1 MNDITAPITLII
13 TGITVLVSWRAF
25 NNQELLLKFMMN
37 PYQVKH
43 RKQYYRILS
52 HGLIHADFIHL
63 LFNMYIFY
71 MFGQM
76 LEPIFT
82 QEEVFQRVLPGTPW
96 WGSAAGVA
104 FYILLYVGAVA
115 FATLPSL
122 KNHSDNPNYNSL
134 GASGAVSAILMAFI
148 VFLPTYPLSL
158 FFIIPMPA
166 FVAGAVFFI
175 AEYYL
180 KKSRMTNIAHDAHIW
195 GGLFGLVFITVL
207 KPQVWVR
214 FFSQV
219 LEYIPWI

>member
-1 MNDITAPITLII
+1 ML
-13 TGITVLVSWRAF
+13 
-25 NNQELLLKFMMN
+25 N

-43 RKQYYRILS
+43 RKEYYRILT
-52 HGLIHADFIHL
+52 HALIHADFIHL

-82 QEEVFQRVLPGTPW
+82 NEEVFSRVLPGTSF
-96 WGSAAGVA
+96 WGAIPGAA
-104 FYILLYVGAVA
+104 FYVLLYVGAVA

-122 KNHSDNPNYNSL
+122 KNQGDNPNYNSL
-134 GASGAVSAILMAFI
+134 GASGAVSAILLVFI
-148 VFLPTYPLSL
+148 MFFPTMKLYF

-166 FVAGAVFFI
+166 FLAGVVFFI

-195 GGLFGLVFITVL
+195 GAIFGIIFITVI

-214 FFSQV
+214 FFDQV
-219 LEYIPWI
+219 IEYIPWI